1 MDKMSPLIYCI
12 DGNIGAGKSTIL
24 KGLED
29 RGYFVFQEDLSDWG
43 GLLSRYYHDKKR
55 WMCTLQL
62 SILHSMHQQYQAIK
76 NLQHPIVFV
85 ERSPDASMV
94 FVENGIR
101 QGFMDGEEARIVK
114 NMYEVLKWSPD
125 ISFYIDTPVDVC
137 YERVKQ
143 RQRDCEDSITLD
155 YLDMVHLGYVECY
168 NRRKHIRIDG
178 NDDVENIILKIL
190 EHE

>member
-1 MDKMSPLIYCI
+1 MTPLIYCI

-24 KGLED
+24 KGLENH
-29 RGYFVFQEDLSDWG
+29 GYFVFQEDLSDWG
-43 GLLSRYYHDKKR
+43 ELLNRYYQDKKR

-62 SILHSMHQQYQAIK
+62 SILHSMHQQYQTIK

-101 QGFMDGEEARIVK
+101 QGFMDDEEARIVK
-114 NMYEVLKWSPD
+114 NMYEVLKWSPT

-137 YERVKQ
+137 YGRVKQ
-143 RQRDCEDSITLD
+143 RQRECEVSITLD
-155 YLDMVHLGYVECY
+155 YLKMVHRGYVDCY
-168 NRRKHIRIDG
+168 KHRKNIKIDG
-178 NDDVENIILKIL
+178 TENVENIILKIIENL
-190 EHE
+190 